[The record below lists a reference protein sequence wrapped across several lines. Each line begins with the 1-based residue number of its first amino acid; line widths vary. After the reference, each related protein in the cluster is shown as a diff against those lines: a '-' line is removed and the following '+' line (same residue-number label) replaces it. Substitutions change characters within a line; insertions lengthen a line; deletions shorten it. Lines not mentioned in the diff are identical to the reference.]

1 MQALEHSAASIVIT
15 DVTGCIVYV
24 NSSFQE
30 LTGYRS
36 HEAQGQNPRIL
47 QSGFTEPQTYRDLWE
62 TLKKGETWVGE
73 FCNRKKNG
81 DLYWEK
87 ATISPVISP
96 DGKITHYVA
105 VKDDITKEKQIQL
118 EAEAERA
125 MTEALIA
132 SSSALTRTL
141 DLDEVMRRILESV
154 DRVVPNDGS
163 NIMLIEGD
171 NVRIAHWRGGYNTR
185 LEKDWKL
192 VPIVSRPLMME
203 MQQTGLPTLVK
214 DTLADP
220 KWIWLESAS
229 WIRSHI
235 AMPIQIRGQVIGFLN
250 LDSRTTDFFTE
261 RHCLQLQAFAN
272 QAAIAIENAQLY
284 DVLQQYAFELER
296 RINERTV
303 ELTVS
308 KNHVEA
314 ILNSA
319 SDSIAVIDTNGKIRQ
334 VNPAFCSQFICE
346 SDQAFRKPMV
356 DFIVDGFQDQFKMG
370 LAEVVCR
377 PVARRMEV
385 QAQRWDGTTFDADII
400 VSPIQKHVASLVCSI
415 RDITE
420 RKRVEDQ
427 LRLALESEKELGEI
441 KSRFILMASH
451 EFRTPLATIQAATD
465 ALDSYWDRMNTDQIR
480 GRLDK
485 IRIQI
490 RHLTE
495 IMDDVLVLARSQ
507 AGKCEFHPE
516 LIEFHTFCAS
526 LVEEVQTTCAG
537 SHQIHFSQPE
547 TCPLL
552 VIDKKVMRK
561 TITNLLSNAIK
572 YSPVGSQVWV
582 NVENHQTRIIL
593 RIRDEGI
600 GIPSEEL
607 RHLFEMFYRASNVG
621 TISGTGLGLAI
632 ARQSVEQHGGRIEVT
647 SEVGLGTEFS
657 IILPI
662 PIEETTP

>member
-1 MQALEHSAASIVIT
+1 
-15 DVTGCIVYV
+15 
-24 NSSFQE
+24 
-30 LTGYRS
+30 
-36 HEAQGQNPRIL
+36 
-47 QSGFTEPQTYRDLWE
+47 
-62 TLKKGETWVGE
+62 
-73 FCNRKKNG
+73 
-81 DLYWEK
+81 
-87 ATISPVISP
+87 
-96 DGKITHYVA
+96 
-105 VKDDITKEKQIQL
+105 
-118 EAEAERA
+118 
-125 MTEALIA
+125 
-132 SSSALTRTL
+132 
-141 DLDEVMRRILESV
+141 
-154 DRVVPNDGS
+154 
-163 NIMLIEGD
+163 
-171 NVRIAHWRGGYNTR
+171 
-185 LEKDWKL
+185 
-192 VPIVSRPLMME
+192 
-203 MQQTGLPTLVK
+203 
-214 DTLADP
+214 
-220 KWIWLESAS
+220 
-229 WIRSHI
+229 
-235 AMPIQIRGQVIGFLN
+235 
-250 LDSRTTDFFTE
+250 
-261 RHCLQLQAFAN
+261 
-272 QAAIAIENAQLY
+272 
-284 DVLQQYAFELER
+284 
-296 RINERTV
+296 
-303 ELTVS
+303 
-308 KNHVEA
+308 
-314 ILNSA
+314 
-319 SDSIAVIDTNGKIRQ
+319 
-334 VNPAFCSQFICE
+334 
-346 SDQAFRKPMV
+346 
-356 DFIVDGFQDQFKMG
+356 
-370 LAEVVCR
+370 
-377 PVARRMEV
+377 MEV